1 LRENREKKRKEKKS
15 KNKKR
20 KQERMREPSYSRKLG
35 RTNQAEFESEL
46 SREIRGVLFACP
58 HFFLLEKRFVEAECV
73 FLIENAMM
81 TSSSWQLLR
90 EYVNYEKREIQI
102 EKMEK
107 EKRVRVVFEGK
118 KQSADEQPSL
128 KVVVLIFGG
137 GGGGGA
143 AKTKTNMT
151 WNRDG
156 PSDAMEFDSRSSSSL
171 SMRQQYNIAR
181 SIVVKN
187 QNVSRKSIE
196 KKFCDVLERFREGRN
211 CDRQRRN
218 GEIKMENLA
227 MHTDSMKMKLYP
239 GRPIGCIRDE
249 TFQNWSFQVGKPFYF
264 ISLFSGAGIAVE
276 GLRSAGGFP
285 VLICE
290 KDSRRMEQLKLNN
303 LDLEPWQFVEDVFTI
318 DQALISEVVSKY
330 FHVDLIDA
338 SPECKPHSPKNVN
351 RASVPTE
358 IVFAPI
364 EKIFEI
370 EKYVVLAQKNR
381 LNRLPRHLKVKEMKA
396 NRSTLVMIE
405 NVPGILQQRTVDDGE
420 RKIAHI
426 VEVMRMCVRQSMGFG
441 IRTLHAEDAG
451 LDASKTRVFLLATR
465 NRHFDI
471 EECLNFHT
479 RTECKGEC
487 RYVYGSCQSNCY
499 RCLNRSR
506 LKREKTVDVMDNN
519 LDSNLDSQRFTCQ
532 NLQNFNSVHLDG
544 TTLTN
549 GITATNSTRI
559 IVVDKTGALPVR
571 WLGLKDLSR
580 LFGVDSQFFTRAP
593 PTLPTKKRAR
603 FSMSN
608 NTDEVLNGAFV
619 DASNDDFDTQ
629 AKRFMKMIG
638 DSATAPLLRFLGGR
652 IKRSLNIQNHTTS
665 RISRRVEFLDETSR
679 QDWVNKLLSA
689 KDAYP
694 SDYGVSLS
702 ASVYDDFD
710 EIDDVDAILTRGLT
724 RTKDKLSVPIFAIS
738 ETTPSQRSSLKTS
751 NHVVSEEVLSKYRE
765 KLRREIDAGLLLKI
779 DFSTRRSL
787 GFSNDDAFKALL
799 FLVKKAPKKAR
810 VLFHQ
815 QTPES
820 LYSIPF
826 VRINGTNYELGDAIC
841 RSSVDALMDDEKTIS
856 SSSEFKRLKEYLKEQ
871 TKLLPT
877 VKEKEWEEMKRALT
891 RLREAQKQAL
901 ILFHDVIK

>member
-1 LRENREKKRKEKKS
+1 
-15 KNKKR
+15 
-20 KQERMREPSYSRKLG
+20 
-35 RTNQAEFESEL
+35 
-46 SREIRGVLFACP
+46 
-58 HFFLLEKRFVEAECV
+58 
-73 FLIENAMM
+73 
-81 TSSSWQLLR
+81 
-90 EYVNYEKREIQI
+90 
-102 EKMEK
+102 
-107 EKRVRVVFEGK
+107 
-118 KQSADEQPSL
+118 
-128 KVVVLIFGG
+128 
-137 GGGGGA
+137 
-143 AKTKTNMT
+143 
-151 WNRDG
+151 
-156 PSDAMEFDSRSSSSL
+156 
-171 SMRQQYNIAR
+171 
-181 SIVVKN
+181 
-187 QNVSRKSIE
+187 
-196 KKFCDVLERFREGRN
+196 
-211 CDRQRRN
+211 
-218 GEIKMENLA
+218 
-227 MHTDSMKMKLYP
+227 
-239 GRPIGCIRDE
+239 
-249 TFQNWSFQVGKPFYF
+249 
-264 ISLFSGAGIAVE
+264 
-276 GLRSAGGFP
+276 
-285 VLICE
+285 
-290 KDSRRMEQLKLNN
+290 
-303 LDLEPWQFVEDVFTI
+303 
-318 DQALISEVVSKY
+318 
-330 FHVDLIDA
+330 
-338 SPECKPHSPKNVN
+338 VN

-426 VEVMRMCVRQSMGFG
+426 VEVMRICVRQSMGFG

-487 RYVYGSCQSNCY
+487 RYVYGSCQSKCY

-506 LKREKTVDVMDNN
+506 LKSEKTVDVMDNN

-593 PTLPTKKRAR
+593 PT
-603 FSMSN
+603 FSMGN
-608 NTDEVLNGAFV
+608 NTDEVSNGAFV
-619 DASNDDFDTQ
+619 DASNDDFDAQ

-638 DSATAPLLRFLGGR
+638 DSATAPLLRFLGSR
-652 IKRSLNIQNHTTS
+652 IKRSLNIQNQTTS

-710 EIDDVDAILTRGLT
+710 EIDDVDAILTRGLK
-724 RTKDKLSVPIFAIS
+724 RTKDKLSVPLFAIS

-751 NHVVSEEVLSKYRE
+751 NHVVPEEVLSKYRE

-779 DFSTRRSL
+779 DFNTRRSL

-815 QTPES
+815 PTPES